1 MIGDSFGYNTFCG
14 PRGSSIIDSI
24 IISEDLFYEF
34 DFITV
39 SPPNELSDH
48 CVVWYCFKTDVT
60 YSEIDEEPES
70 LYDKLP
76 GKFIVD
82 EITKQ
87 KYIES
92 LVDDQS
98 CHLLQTFSTNVD
110 NNDTG
115 VDTLTDQFVNI
126 IHLSAAKSA

>member
-1 MIGDSFGYNTFCG
+1 MIGDSFGYNTFFG
-14 PRGSSIIDSI
+14 PRGSSTIDSI
-24 IISEDLFYEF
+24 IVSEDLFYEF
-34 DFITV
+34 DFINV
-39 SPPNELSDH
+39 SPPSELSDH
-48 CVVWYCFKTDVT
+48 CVVWCCFKT

-82 EITKQ
+82 ETTKQ

-110 NNDTG
+110 NNDIG